1 MKTGLWRVR
10 WSLVGMTALAVS
22 TVAAFY
28 AAVPTIAARAASF
41 AATPIEGT
49 AIQAGFSP
57 EGTARSLVLDIIND
71 ARASVRV
78 MAYTFTAP
86 DIARALVA
94 AKRRGVD
101 VRVVVDAGESH
112 GKAAVAAMNLLV
124 NAGIPVRINDQY
136 KILHDKVLIVDG
148 KHVETGSFNFS
159 AAAER
164 TNSENAVVLW
174 NRPDLAKQYSQHWE
188 SRWNSA
194 QTFNS
199 TY

>member
-1 MKTGLWRVR
+1 M
-10 WSLVGMTALAVS
+10 
-22 TVAAFY
+22 
-28 AAVPTIAARAASF
+28 AARAA
-41 AATPIEGT
+41 AAAVTPIEGT
-49 AIQAGFSP
+49 AVQVGFSP
-57 EGTARSLVLDIIND
+57 EGTARSLVLGIIND
-71 ARASVRV
+71 AQASVRV
-78 MAYTFTAP
+78 MAYTFTAS

-112 GKAAVAAMNLLV
+112 SKAAIAAMNLLV

-164 TNSENAVVLW
+164 ANSENAIVLW
-174 NRPDLAKQYSQHWE
+174 NHPDLAKQYSQHWD

-194 QTFNS
+194 QAFNS